1 MITPNIRQDL
11 QIFPGTAMEDGSPSW
26 MLYDGLTNKYFTLG
40 LNAFRMLKH
49 WIAGIESKLFIEEI
63 EKKGISIHE
72 DQLNDFISFLKL
84 NDLIIHQ
91 NSEDVK
97 ILIHKYQSQQKHW
110 LLKLIHNYLF
120 FRIPLIK
127 PDKFLDRTL
136 NIAKFFGTNFF
147 RKLIYVIGLVGLY
160 LIIQNWSEFKSTFL
174 YFFNWNGLLLYAL
187 SLVAVKA
194 IHELGH
200 AFTAKNFGCNV
211 NSMGIAFLVFFPFLY
226 TDNTNAWRLRDHRKR
241 LTINFAGISTE
252 LHLAIIATFLW
263 GISEPGLFKSVAF
276 FVATTSWVSSLL
288 INISPFMRFDGYYVF
303 ADYLKVDNL
312 QPRAFA
318 LAKWRLR
325 EILFGLKINP
335 PEVMQSYRRNLLIL
349 YAWST
354 WVYRFFL
361 FIGIALLVY
370 FFAFKLLGI
379 ILFVVEIIWFIGLP
393 IGKEVLAWW
402 KLKSKFILSLKL
414 LRTVVIL
421 SFLIFLIFYP
431 WKNYQ
436 KIPAIFQA
444 DQSTFIY
451 APIDSQ
457 VKDIYIIENQLV
469 EDSQLLISLKSPEL
483 NLNISQIKEEID
495 LVNIKIDNSLED
507 DLSRSELLVLKSEK
521 QKLQTQYDNLIKIL
535 SSLDIKSPFGGEIT
549 SSLRLKEDQ
558 WVNKEDPLFSIVN
571 KNSHK
576 IIAFISER
584 DIDHI
589 ITDKEAE
596 FTSPLNNQIELVA
609 QISSISKSPVNN
621 FDLYPM
627 VTSMFDGP
635 IAARQNP
642 SGGIQSEEAFYVIS
656 MNLISEEKFS
666 DQKILGNAQ
675 IAVNPISFSEKLYK
689 TLYSVLVRELNF

>member
-1 MITPNIRQDL
+1 
-11 QIFPGTAMEDGSPSW
+11 
-26 MLYDGLTNKYFTLG
+26 
-40 LNAFRMLKH
+40 
-49 WIAGIESKLFIEEI
+49 
-63 EKKGISIHE
+63 
-72 DQLNDFISFLKL
+72 
-84 NDLIIHQ
+84 
-91 NSEDVK
+91 
-97 ILIHKYQSQQKHW
+97 
-110 LLKLIHNYLF
+110 
-120 FRIPLIK
+120 
-127 PDKFLDRTL
+127 
-136 NIAKFFGTNFF
+136 
-147 RKLIYVIGLVGLY
+147 
-160 LIIQNWSEFKSTFL
+160 
-174 YFFNWNGLLLYAL
+174 
-187 SLVAVKA
+187 
-194 IHELGH
+194 
-200 AFTAKNFGCNV
+200 
-211 NSMGIAFLVFFPFLY
+211 
-226 TDNTNAWRLRDHRKR
+226 
-241 LTINFAGISTE
+241 
-252 LHLAIIATFLW
+252 
-263 GISEPGLFKSVAF
+263 
-276 FVATTSWVSSLL
+276 
-288 INISPFMRFDGYYVF
+288 MRFDGYYVF

-325 EILFGLKINP
+325 EILFGLNINP
-335 PEVMQSYRRNLLIL
+335 PEVMQSHRRNLLIL

-379 ILFVVEIIWFIGLP
+379 ILFAVEIIWFIGLP

-421 SFLIFLIFYP
+421 AFLIFLFFYP

-457 VKDIYIIENQLV
+457 IKDIYIIENQLV

-483 NLNISQIKEEID
+483 NLTISQVKEEID

-521 QKLQTQYDNLIKIL
+521 QKLETQYDNLIKIL

-549 SSLRLKEDQ
+549 SSLHLKEDQ
-558 WVNKEDPLFSIVN
+558 WVNKEEPLFSIVN

-584 DIDHI
+584 DIDQVV
-589 ITDKEAE
+589 TDNEVK
-596 FTSPLNNQIELVA
+596 FTSPLNSQIELVA
-609 QISSISKSPVNN
+609 QIASISKSPVNN

-627 VTSMFDGP
+627 VTSMYDGP

-656 MNLISEEKFS
+656 MNVISEEKFS
-666 DQKILGNAQ
+666 DQKIPGNAQ
-675 IAVNPISFSEKLYK
+675 ITVKPISFSEKLYK
-689 TLYSVLVRELNF
+689 TVYSVLIRELNF